1 MKSIFAKYAYLK
13 RGLLSDGISK
23 GKLEA
28 FEKLLASIFKAT
40 NTSNDSNDSNDIE
53 ESDNAQLPPPSDSKT
68 DEGQSASVT
77 P

>member
-13 RGLLSDGISK
+13 RDLLSDGISK

-28 FEKLLASIFKAT
+28 FEKLLASILKAD
-40 NTSNDSNDSNDIE
+40 NDSTGSSGTG
-53 ESDNAQLPPPSDSKT
+53 ESDTPLPTPSGSKT